1 MIIRINL
8 HPAKKPKVKTNPGV
22 YVVLAGVVVM
32 VLIIAVFLFQAGEIN
47 SETKRVK
54 SRNAEVQNQITEV
67 QGRIQDVGVMQGKI
81 KELNERQIILARLA
95 SIRQGPQYVLN
106 EFGRILSNPK
116 DVLARKEAVELEW
129 TLAWDPDSIF
139 LKTFKESEGG
149 LIEVT
154 GTARNMDDIYE
165 FWTRMKTSPILRNIK
180 FVESKDSREA
190 SADTAQAFQFTA
202 NANFNYQ
209 TKEGLALVDSLTQTN
224 NDVASEE
231 GKAPAETGVK

>member
-8 HPAKKPKVKTNPGV
+8 HPAKKPKVKKNPGV
-22 YVVLAGVVVM
+22 YVVLAGGVVM
-32 VLIIAVFLFQAGEIN
+32 VLIIAGFLIQASKIN
-47 SETKRVK
+47 SETKQFK
-54 SRNAEVQNQITEV
+54 SRNAEVQSQINEV

-116 DVLARKEAVELEW
+116 EVLARKEAVELEW

-139 LKTFKESEGG
+139 LKTFKEGEKG

-190 SADTAQAFQFTA
+190 SSDTAQAFQFTA

-224 NDVASEE
+224 DAVNEE
-231 GKAPAETGVK
+231 SKVPEETGAN